1 MLAGEKLQADIAA
14 VLVESVDAVH
24 LLNHVE
30 DVDFYLSLRG
40 IAIGQGSLIAVNR

>member
-30 DVDFYLSLRG
+30 DVDFYQLFTVRG
-40 IAIGQGSLIAVNR
+40 QLMVRADQR